1 MWRVEYLKE
10 ALADLK
16 KTDHSQ
22 RVKVVKKINQVA
34 SNPLPVNE
42 GGYGEPLG
50 SRSRIRLSGYCKI
63 KLQKQGLR
71 VVYFQIRNDKTMRI
85 VVVSARADDEV
96 YLIAQKRKQK
106 GLYQK

>member
-1 MWRVEYLKE
+1 MWKVEYLKE

-16 KTDHSQ
+16 KLDHSQ
-22 RVKVVKKINQVA
+22 RVKVVKKINRVA
-34 SNPLPVNE
+34 SNLLPNSE

-50 SRSRIRLSGYCKI
+50 SKSRTRLSGYCKI

-71 VVYFQIRNDKTMRI
+71 VVYYLVRDDKTIRV

-106 GLYQK
+106 GS